1 MATLCCDA
9 VAEGLRRIKPTS
21 AIDIREGF
29 HMQRNM
35 LHTVLKLHH
44 RITTGLV
51 TTKGPALGTA
61 LGPAALEVV
70 MAGFEATMGL
80 QEAVL
85 CPEALTSG
93 LGELTRLSYKCTS
106 DCRSSAMAAYLHHEA
121 LLIVLQV
128 LSCVVR
134 QSHQACLH
142 ISSMLGVRC
151 WECQHCEKLCC
162 AYRWT

>member
-9 VAEGLRRIKPTS
+9 VADGLRRVKATS

-29 HMQRNM
+29 LMQRNI

-51 TTKGPALGTA
+51 TANGPALGAA
-61 LGPAALEVV
+61 LGPPALEVI

-80 QEAVL
+80 QAAVM

-93 LGELTRLSYKCTS
+93 LGELP
-106 DCRSSAMAAYLHHEA
+106 YL
-121 LLIVLQV
+121 QQ
-128 LSCVVR
+128 C
-134 QSHQACLH
+134 
-142 ISSMLGVRC
+142 
-151 WECQHCEKLCC
+151 
-162 AYRWT
+162 

>member
-1 MATLCCDA
+1 MHWFQLQDVDQELSGMATLCCDA

-21 AIDIREGF
+21 AIDVREGF
-29 HMQRNM
+29 HMQRNI

-51 TTKGPALGTA
+51 TAKGPALGTA
-61 LGPAALEVV
+61 LGPPALEVV

-93 LGELTRLSYKCTS
+93 LGELTCLSRMYMCLRLSSALTS
-106 DCRSSAMAAYLHHEA
+106 WPSTLHCA
-121 LLIVLQV
+121 VMLCDQRVLADT
-128 LSCVVR
+128 LSVMG
-134 QSHQACLH
+134 HLPQACLH
-142 ISSMLGVRC
+142 AAC
-151 WECQHCEKLCC
+151 F
-162 AYRWT
+162 

>member
-9 VAEGLRRIKPTS
+9 VAEGLRRVKPTS
-21 AIDIREGF
+21 AIDVREGF
-29 HMQRNM
+29 HMQRNI
-35 LHTVLKLHH
+35 LHTVLKLHR

-93 LGELTRLSYKCTS
+93 LGELTWLSHRFS
-106 DCRSSAMAAYLHHEA
+106 PDCSRKATAVYLHHEA
-121 LLIVLQV
+121 LLSVLQV
-128 LSCVVR
+128 LSCVMR
-134 QSHQACLH
+134 QLHQASLH
-142 ISSMLGVRC
+142 ASMIMGVYT
-151 WECQHCEKLCC
+151 L
-162 AYRWT
+162 